1 MYLITLIYNVQMNII
16 TKEENMLEIF
26 KPTWMVESIYNISP
40 EELKKLGV
48 EVVLTDLDNTL
59 IAWNMPEAAEETLEW
74 IQWMKEAGI
83 QVVIISNNS
92 GNRVEKVASILEVDF
107 FSNAL
112 KPTKRG
118 FKKIFDQLGYNKN
131 STVMVGD
138 QIMTDIIGA
147 NNVGIESVLVKP
159 ILDSDAWNTKVNRFI
174 ELRIMKLLIKKD
186 PEMKWRKSLNEPI
199 E

>member
-1 MYLITLIYNVQMNII
+1 MYLIPLIYNKQMNII
-16 TKEENMLEIF
+16 TKEENMLGIF

-40 EELKKLGV
+40 EQLKKIGV

-59 IAWNMPEAAEETLEW
+59 IAWNMPEATEETLEW
-74 IQWMKEAGI
+74 IQWMREAGI

-92 GNRVEKVASILEVDF
+92 GNRVERVASILGVDF
-107 FSNAL
+107 FPNAF

-118 FKKIFDQLGYNKN
+118 FKKIFDQLEYNREN
-131 STVMVGD
+131 TVMVGD
-138 QIMTDIIGA
+138 QILTDIIGA
-147 NNVGIESVLVKP
+147 NNIGIESVLVKP
-159 ILDSDAWNTKVNRFI
+159 ILDSDAWNTKINRFI